1 MNTYKIV
8 LLVFISLVFAS
19 CEKID
24 INENPNKVSQTHPD
38 LLLTQIATKAFQV
51 QGRGAMYASR
61 MIVQTDGE
69 SSEQY
74 YKWGRGSFDGYN
86 QLRQVTK
93 MIEEANRIKN
103 SSYVGIGHFFRAY
116 YFYNMTLSF
125 GAIPY
130 TEALKGE
137 TDQIY
142 QPSYSNQ
149 KEVFEGI
156 LKELEEANS
165 LLSGNDFISGDP
177 IYNGD
182 VSKWRKLVNSFR
194 LKILLNLSNK
204 ESDAS
209 LQVKG
214 SFSAIFASEPII
226 SNFDESAR
234 LDFADVVD
242 TRYTE
247 FNSSSY
253 GSGLYMSSTFV
264 DQLKE
269 RQDPRLFIYAD
280 RTKKAKEDG
289 LAVNDFNGYQ
299 GGSPT
304 APYND
309 VNLLAAAGK
318 VSKVNARYTVDPT
331 TEAHNLLSYSEVQFI
346 LAEAAVRGWI
356 ASDAK
361 AHYENAIKANFKF
374 YNTYARPNRVDAF
387 GHQDFVSEAEALKY
401 ISGPK
406 VIFTSAST
414 MEEKIAIILTQK
426 YFTSFLQSGWR
437 MYFDHLRTGYPN
449 FTYLGTDTP
458 PSRWIYPSS
467 EYNDNSEN
475 VSKAIKDQ
483 FGAGNDEIRQKT
495 WWLN

>member
-1 MNTYKIV
+1 MNTYKIIF
-8 LLVFISLVFAS
+8 LVFISLALAS

-38 LLLTQIATKAFQV
+38 LLLTQIASRAFQV

-74 YKWGRGSFDGYN
+74 YKWGRGSFDGFN

-93 MIEEANRIKN
+93 MIEEATRIEN
-103 SSYVGIGHFFRAY
+103 NSYVGVGHFFRAY
-116 YFYNMTLSF
+116 YFYNMALSF
-125 GAIPY
+125 GSIPY
-130 TEALKGE
+130 ADALKGE
-137 TDQIY
+137 TDQLY
-142 QPSYSNQ
+142 QPAYSSQ
-149 KEVFEGI
+149 KEVFVGV
-156 LKELEEANS
+156 LKELEQANS
-165 LLSGNDFISGDP
+165 LLAGNDFISGDP
-177 IYNGD
+177 IFNGD

-194 LKILLNLSNK
+194 LKILLSLSKK
-204 ESDAS
+204 EADTD
-209 LQVKG
+209 LQVKS
-214 SFSAIFASEPII
+214 SFAAIYASEPII
-226 SNFDESAR
+226 SSFDESAR

-253 GSGLYMSSTFV
+253 GSGLYMSSTFI

-280 RTKKAKEDG
+280 RTKQAKENG
-289 LAVNDFNGYQ
+289 LAVNDFNAYE
-299 GGSPT
+299 GGNPT
-304 APYND
+304 DPYND

-356 ASDAK
+356 ATDAK
-361 AHYENAIKANFKF
+361 THYENAVKANFKF
-374 YNTYARPNRVDAF
+374 YNTYAKGNRVDAV
-387 GHQDFVSEAEALKY
+387 GQQGFVTEAAANTYL
-401 ISGPK
+401 SGAK
-406 VIFTSAST
+406 VLFTNAVT
-414 MEEKIAIILTQK
+414 ADEKLSLILTQK
-426 YFTSFLQSGWR
+426 YFTSFLQTGWR
-437 MYFDHLRTGYPN
+437 MYFDHLRTGYPA
-449 FTYLGTDTP
+449 FSYLGTNTP
-458 PSRWIYPSS
+458 PTRWIYPSS

-475 VSKAIKDQ
+475 VSQAIKEQ
-483 FGAGNDEIRQKT
+483 FGAANDEIRQKT